1 MNNQV
6 EFEADKAVAINQR
19 LRQYKKNKKLIEEA
33 KASEKA
39 EIDEVKN
46 FYESKIKRAED
57 DNAILMAELLGFIDT
72 EHGQTS
78 VSTSM
83 GNVQARTTSDSWK
96 WGGAVAQR
104 KAMKQLPSDLLKTVT
119 ELDKAKIKEA
129 TTITDDGKV
138 ILNETGEIIEGL
150 SGVKGGKKQCVIRL
164 DR

>member
-1 MNNQV
+1 
-6 EFEADKAVAINQR
+6 
-19 LRQYKKNKKLIEEA
+19 
-33 KASEKA
+33 
-39 EIDEVKN
+39 
-46 FYESKIKRAED
+46 
-57 DNAILMAELLGFIDT
+57 
-72 EHGQTS
+72 
-78 VSTSM
+78 M

-119 ELDKAKIKEA
+119 ELDKAKIKGA

-138 ILNETGEIIEGL
+138 VLNETGEIIEGL

>member
-1 MNNQV
+1 MT
-6 EFEADKAVAINQR
+6 
-19 LRQYKKNKKLIEEA
+19 
-33 KASEKA
+33 
-39 EIDEVKN
+39 
-46 FYESKIKRAED
+46 
-57 DNAILMAELLGFIDT
+57 ELLGFIDT

-119 ELDKAKIKEA
+119 ELDKAKIKGA